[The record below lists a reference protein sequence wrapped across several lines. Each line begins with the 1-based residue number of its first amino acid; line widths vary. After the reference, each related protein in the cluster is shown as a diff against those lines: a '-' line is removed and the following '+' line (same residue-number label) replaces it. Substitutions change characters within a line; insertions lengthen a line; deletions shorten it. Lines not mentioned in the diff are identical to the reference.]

1 LSLAILATVATD
13 VTHRALATS
22 SYASALTSG
31 YQRAFQISAV
41 VTVIAL
47 FVSFALPRN
56 TGRAVVA
63 TSAQGPEFSQQLPVE
78 PA

>member
-13 VTHRALATS
+13 VTHRALTTAS
-22 SYASALTSG
+22 EASALTSG

-41 VTVIAL
+41 VTVVAL

-56 TGRAVVA
+56 TGRAVPVPTAPSPRVA
-63 TSAQGPEFSQQLPVE
+63 PNIPVE